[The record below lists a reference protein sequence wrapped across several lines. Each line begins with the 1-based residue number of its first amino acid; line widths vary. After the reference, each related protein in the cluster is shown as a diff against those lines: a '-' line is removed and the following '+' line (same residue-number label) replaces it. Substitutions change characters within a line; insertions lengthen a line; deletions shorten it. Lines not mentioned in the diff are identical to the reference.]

1 MAVKK
6 KATKKKRRGKTTAIA
21 VADMTEK
28 ERIQR
33 AQHLETI
40 HLPKSC
46 LTLSRDIARGKVK
59 MGRPS
64 DYTPRTVESLL
75 RFIAAGLPA
84 ERAAAAA
91 RVSNDTF
98 YEWKKRFPDFTEA
111 LAHAESQYANLCHIT
126 INEQIIGGDGHLALK
141 TLQSRFSKDYSTSKK
156 VEMQTMSFSSV
167 ISPEQLLEMQQ
178 QRNSLDTS
186 ESQADAFID
195 LTEEPEGSEE
205 QSTLLSTPLS
215 SDPEGESDSDP
226 SDPTTP
232 TEGGEPSPAPH
243 PSLNPRIE
251 VPPSSSFYYLN
262 CSDWISADEAEV
274 RGGWESDGG
283 ACFSFVCGQ
292 CKTAGI
298 SPAKEE

>member
-1 MAVKK
+1 VPAKK
-6 KATKKKRRGKTTAIA
+6 KPRKKRNIKTTAIA

-28 ERIQR
+28 ERIER

-64 DYTPRTVESLL
+64 DYTPETVESLL
-75 RFIAAGLPA
+75 RFVAAGLPL
-84 ERAAAAA
+84 ERASAGAGVNA
-91 RVSNDTF
+91 DTL
-98 YEWKKRFPDFTEA
+98 YEWKKLFPDFSECI
-111 LAHAESQYANLCHIT
+111 AHAESQYANLCHIT

-156 VEMQTMSFSSV
+156 VEMQTMSFNST

-195 LTEEPEGSEE
+195 LIEEPEQSEE
-205 QSTLLSTPLS
+205 QSTLPSTLKGSDPEAKSSSDS
-215 SDPEGESDSDP
+215 SDPTS
-226 SDPTTP
+226 P
-232 TEGGEPSPAPH
+232 TEGEGGDQAPH
-243 PSLNPRIE
+243 PPPNPRIE
-251 VPPSSSFYYLN
+251 APPNSSLYCLP
-262 CSDWISADEAEV
+262 CSDWISIEEADV
-274 RGGWESDGG
+274 GGGWENEGG
-283 ACFSFVCGQ
+283 SYFSFICGK
-292 CKTAGI
+292 CGTSGM
-298 SPAKEE
+298 SPAREE